1 MLFVVYFPPNFHSP
15 RETTLVGVFLMQD
28 AALNYAAKL
37 ENAQV
42 AEVEGTWD
50 CFKKINMALMTK
62 LYNEE
67 QKEQ

>member
-1 MLFVVYFPPNFHSP
+1 MLFVVYFPPNSYNP

-28 AALNYAAKL
+28 AALNYAAKM
-37 ENAQV
+37 ENAVV

-62 LYNEE
+62 LYE
-67 QKEQ
+67 QEK